1 MTTTASLPAAWARL
15 ERRPPPTPTGARLL
29 PRPPTGRLPPR
40 PRLEEPAGPCSSATR
55 PAGRPAQDHFHAD
68 PRKRWRCLFVDEIDH
83 VAATEPASDWA
94 TADNYNPTHPFHA
107 IDEVSV
113 AI

>member
-1 MTTTASLPAAWARL
+1 MTTTASLPAAWVRL
-15 ERRPPPTPTGARLL
+15 DAALRQRQPVLVSYHGRQRVICPHALGWK
-29 PRPPTGRLPPR
+29 TGRPMVLGYQTGGHTSTGPLP
-40 PRLEEPAGPCSSATR
+40 
-55 PAGRPAQDHFHAD
+55 AD
-68 PRKRWRCLFVDEIDH
+68 PRKRWRCLFVDEIEH